1 MCGEV
6 NYIKRKLKFEDNSL
20 KVSKPKLKRLTLNH
34 RLHPVYQEAKY
45 LYETGV
51 IDFLKHSN
59 HTHCKHLVIS
69 EFYGETKP

>member
-1 MCGEV
+1 MV
-6 NYIKRKLKFEDNSL
+6 KLITSKENSSLKTDGL

>member
-1 MCGEV
+1 MV
-6 NYIKRKLKFEDNSL
+6 KLITSKENSSLKTDGL

-59 HTHCKHLVIS
+59 HTHCKHLVNP
-69 EFYGETKP
+69 ENVFGKY